1 MVHKKL
7 YLLNDA
13 CQVHFSPVIFGKV
26 VMQKKNSTKMCCKKK
41 NLNIRK
47 YVMTIFNEAPQNL
60 VIEIT

>member
-26 VMQKKNSTKMCCKKK
+26 VMQKKNSTKMCSKKK
-41 NLNIRK
+41 KPEYTKICDDN
-47 YVMTIFNEAPQNL
+47 FQ
-60 VIEIT
+60 